1 MIERKFVREGV
12 MNMKIEEF
20 LNKELERADYSFC
33 EIKRTPLATRIII
46 HAARP
51 GIVIGRG
58 GENIARL
65 QEIFKERFGIE
76 NPHIEVKNVENPYLD
91 ARVVAKRM
99 KFALERGMNY
109 RRVVNMYLYRV
120 MEAGAAGVEII
131 ISGKLSGERHR
142 TEKYMSGYVMKCGF
156 PAQEYVDEAKI
167 QAVLKPGVIGI
178 KVKIMPFMP
187 PEMEIEKKV
196 AKGEI
201 KIEDLEKKAEEKK
214 EEPKE
219 EVKEEKAKTTTSKK
233 KEEKKK
239 TKTKSKTKTKAS
251 ERKSK
256 EEKAKKESK
265 GKEKKSG
272 KEAKK
277 S

>member
-1 MIERKFVREGV
+1 MAESKLKQLVELRKKVKARNPKFIRYLSDRIK
-12 MNMKIEEF
+12 KISRSGYRRPKGRHNKMRLRIKGKPKMVNVGYGGPAKSRHIHPSGYFEV
-20 LNKELERADYSFC
+20 LVHNPKELENVDPETQAIRIASSVGTK
-33 EIKRTPLATRIII
+33 KRL
-46 HAARP
+46 
-51 GIVIGRG
+51 
-58 GENIARL
+58 
-65 QEIFKERFGIE
+65 
-76 NPHIEVKNVENPYLD
+76 
-91 ARVVAKRM
+91 
-99 KFALERGMNY
+99 
-109 RRVVNMYLYRV
+109 
-120 MEAGAAGVEII
+120 EII
-131 ISGKLSGERHR
+131 
-142 TEKYMSGYVMKCGF
+142 EK
-156 PAQEYVDEAKI
+156 AKE
-167 QAVLKPGVIGI
+167 LGI
-178 KVKIMPFMP
+178 KVLNPRIKRKAHKKLK
-187 PEMEIEKKV
+187 EREERKKKEEQEKKKKKKV
-196 AKGEI
+196 E
-201 KIEDLEKKAEEKK
+201 EEKKEEKK